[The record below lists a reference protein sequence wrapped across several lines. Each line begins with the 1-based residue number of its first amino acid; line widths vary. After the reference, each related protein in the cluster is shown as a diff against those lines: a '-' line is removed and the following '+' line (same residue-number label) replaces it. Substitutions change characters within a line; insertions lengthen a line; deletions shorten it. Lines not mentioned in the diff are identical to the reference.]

1 MHHTG
6 DHGVYTGS
14 SGLKMVYISGKQR
27 DLLKPNQDVG
37 FTLEAVNSIE
47 VQVANSSNG
56 VDLLLSSQWPRGVEN
71 LAVDLVCFY
80 IFSIV

>member
-1 MHHTG
+1 
-6 DHGVYTGS
+6 
-14 SGLKMVYISGKQR
+14 MVYISGKQR